1 MKKKNKPKIR
11 IATMIFMALMMTS
24 VFAMLAIGIASASTW
39 YVEEGESIQAAVD
52 AAKDGDTIIVR
63 DGIYTENVDVYERLT
78 IKSENGADSTI
89 VQAANPNDHVFMVR
103 TNYVTICGFTVKG
116 ATEENGIYISHADY
130 CNISNNICLNNGWAG
145 IRLWHSNNSVIKNN
159 ICSSNTYDGI
169 NLDYSNKNTIKNNNC
184 SNNEV
189 GISLGWYSH
198 NNSITN
204 NTCLNNWLGIQLSDS
219 NSSVIANNTCSN
231 NTESG
236 IHLSDSNSSVIINNT
251 CSNNGGGI
259 DLWYSNSNVV
269 TNNTCSENGGGIYLR
284 DSNNNIITNNN
295 CSSNKED
302 GINLGFSSNNNSIS
316 SNNCSENGIFL
327 RYSENNELTGNTII
341 NDGIFI
347 FGFLLSNYN
356 THDIDTSN
364 KVNGKPVYYWK
375 DVREGRIPNGAGQV
389 ILANCSNAI
398 VENQELNNTGVG
410 IEVAFSSFITLKNNN
425 CSNNEHSIDLWYSNN
440 IGILNNNCSSNKW
453 DGIHLYKSNNNNI
466 SYNNCSNNRD
476 EGIYLY
482 SSCNNK
488 MYLNK
493 FINNTD
499 NVYSYEST
507 NIWNS
512 TEKII
517 YIYSS
522 KTYTSYLGN
531 YWDDYE
537 GIDDNKDGI
546 GDTSYEISGDNND
559 IYPLMARV
567 ENYAL
572 IEGIYIEAGKTIAV
586 ESDRIQLV
594 VTGVAGHT
602 INIIVP
608 TNATFPGGLNNN
620 PPTDII
626 GPSTIT
632 DIIDADGKRFY
643 VVCFNNT
650 GVYTVTVIDTIT
662 NSADSVD
669 IEVREK
675 VICFDIPCV
684 CVIGETLKIRGT
696 AKTGNII
703 DIAINH
709 SVRPELNDI
718 LIDCGE
724 FEKEIET
731 DWMVAGIYKIEGFI

>member
-410 IEVAFSSFITLKNNN
+410 I
-425 CSNNEHSIDLWYSNN
+425 
-440 IGILNNNCSSNKW
+440 
-453 DGIHLYKSNNNNI
+453 
-466 SYNNCSNNRD
+466 
-476 EGIYLY
+476 
-482 SSCNNK
+482 
-488 MYLNK
+488 
-493 FINNTD
+493 
-499 NVYSYEST
+499 
-507 NIWNS
+507 
-512 TEKII
+512 
-517 YIYSS
+517 
-522 KTYTSYLGN
+522 
-531 YWDDYE
+531 
-537 GIDDNKDGI
+537 
-546 GDTSYEISGDNND
+546 
-559 IYPLMARV
+559 
-567 ENYAL
+567 
-572 IEGIYIEAGKTIAV
+572 
-586 ESDRIQLV
+586 
-594 VTGVAGHT
+594 
-602 INIIVP
+602 
-608 TNATFPGGLNNN
+608 
-620 PPTDII
+620 
-626 GPSTIT
+626 
-632 DIIDADGKRFY
+632 
-643 VVCFNNT
+643 
-650 GVYTVTVIDTIT
+650 
-662 NSADSVD
+662 
-669 IEVREK
+669 
-675 VICFDIPCV
+675 
-684 CVIGETLKIRGT
+684 
-696 AKTGNII
+696 
-703 DIAINH
+703 
-709 SVRPELNDI
+709 
-718 LIDCGE
+718 
-724 FEKEIET
+724 
-731 DWMVAGIYKIEGFI
+731 